1 MRLSPVDGVA
11 SRVKQGDSAWAMR
24 TDGGCACGVRTSC
37 KAAMDGSEMDS
48 RRQDVT
54 VTIDERL
61 HIKIL
66 SCKKSKLYYYY
77 ILYSPIDI

>member
-11 SRVKQGDSAWAMR
+11 SRVKQGESAWAMR
-24 TDGGCACGVRTSC
+24 TDGGCACDVMTSC
-37 KAAMDGSEMDS
+37 KAGMDGSEMGS
-48 RRQDVT
+48 RPQDVT

-61 HIKIL
+61 HVKTI